1 MIPCQATEPL
11 RNNAPV
17 DRKSKAG
24 VVPRHHV
31 MVPCVQESPSK
42 ADVTEIPTDVTGL
55 PPRDRHRPR
64 SRPPL
69 PERTVPA
76 KPPTRPS
83 SETFYHPDFP
93 ALILISGTDAHMA
106 RSSSRESGHS
116 LPPAYSFVD
125 GLGDNRFL
133 APDPRQTSTQSLTP
147 SFVGGHDTETRRTLL
162 VVYIHGFY
170 GNDQSFQSF
179 PAHVHNYLK
188 NELSDSYVIH
198 SKIYPRYKTYKAITL
213 ARDNFSSWLQP
224 HESPTTDIVLVGH
237 SMGGLLAA
245 DVALMPNRDPYS
257 SHPLKHR
264 LLGTISLDSPF
275 LGLHPGIIVS
285 GISSLFRS
293 NPSPPE
299 TPEPG
304 AGPST
309 TLSPILS
316 GTTSPEPSQY
326 DSTTSINQ
334 FSSIDNSST
343 TSISPQ
349 PSNDP
354 FFNPS
359 YFNDVPFREQPFK
372 KRLLHFVKKHSSEG
386 VIGAARNHVLSH
398 LEYGGCL
405 ADYPALNSRYSR
417 IRALEDVD
425 ELHSLRQQSH
435 GPAASQNQP
444 VARVR
449 FVNYYTISTGRPKK
463 DKTRSHG
470 PSRSRSPELDT
481 TTDRLEAG
489 SMEDRG
495 SLAPLSMSASVGDVA
510 TPGIRLAEPSGVE
523 EKLLSPTEG
532 AGTQDN
538 LPPAASMQHLDP
550 FPESSEVGDSEHAVP
565 GNSSLSQLHDDSTAD
580 LPAIPDLPPRP
591 ATPDLDACPDKD
603 SRRQAEKEI
612 KRDLKTYEQAVKN
625 REKAIKERQKL
636 ADKRRKKAEKDT
648 QKSVKEA
655 GKAQAKAFTREQAQR
670 EAEAEQR
677 RQEAEQRAKEAADR
691 EREAA
696 ERDGRPMPAPEPQE
710 QQQQQ
715 QQQQPYNEQCEAD
728 TDVTDRGREESPSR
742 GRTTTAEREARA
754 IEAKKPA
761 KERKFCVLPRR
772 VSEGKDDTWVSIF
785 MEGVDEVGAH
795 CGLFFPGTHYEGLV
809 GNVGQRVVEW
819 AQESLSNRAILELA
833 QTTDDLRLD

>member
-1 MIPCQATEPL
+1 
-11 RNNAPV
+11 
-17 DRKSKAG
+17 
-24 VVPRHHV
+24 
-31 MVPCVQESPSK
+31 
-42 ADVTEIPTDVTGL
+42 
-55 PPRDRHRPR
+55 
-64 SRPPL
+64 
-69 PERTVPA
+69 
-76 KPPTRPS
+76 
-83 SETFYHPDFP
+83 
-93 ALILISGTDAHMA
+93 
-106 RSSSRESGHS
+106 
-116 LPPAYSFVD
+116 
-125 GLGDNRFL
+125 
-133 APDPRQTSTQSLTP
+133 
-147 SFVGGHDTETRRTLL
+147 
-162 VVYIHGFY
+162 
-170 GNDQSFQSF
+170 
-179 PAHVHNYLK
+179 
-188 NELSDSYVIH
+188 
-198 SKIYPRYKTYKAITL
+198 
-213 ARDNFSSWLQP
+213 
-224 HESPTTDIVLVGH
+224 
-237 SMGGLLAA
+237 MGGLLAA

-264 LLGTISLDSPF
+264 LL
-275 LGLHPGIIVS
+275 
-285 GISSLFRS
+285 
-293 NPSPPE
+293 
-299 TPEPG
+299 
-304 AGPST
+304 
-309 TLSPILS
+309 
-316 GTTSPEPSQY
+316 
-326 DSTTSINQ
+326 
-334 FSSIDNSST
+334 
-343 TSISPQ
+343 
-349 PSNDP
+349 
-354 FFNPS
+354 
-359 YFNDVPFREQPFK
+359 
-372 KRLLHFVKKHSSEG
+372 
-386 VIGAARNHVLSH
+386 
-398 LEYGGCL
+398 
-405 ADYPALNSRYSR
+405 DYPALNSRYSR

-648 QKSVKEA
+648 QK
-655 GKAQAKAFTREQAQR
+655 EQAQR

-772 VSEGKDDTWVSIF
+772 VSEGKDDT
-785 MEGVDEVGAH
+785 
-795 CGLFFPGTHYEGLV
+795 
-809 GNVGQRVVEW
+809 
-819 AQESLSNRAILELA
+819 AILELA